1 MNRGSLPRVSNGRG
15 LQPGAI
21 KSLHATFKK
30 VRTTET
36 QRLIK
41 KLRFLRTKEGTKD
54 ECADLEAQLEL
65 IKASSPMNRALSKH

>member
-1 MNRGSLPRVSNGRG
+1 MNCRLFPYVSNGRG

-65 IKASSPMNRALSKH
+65 IKASSSSIRALSQH